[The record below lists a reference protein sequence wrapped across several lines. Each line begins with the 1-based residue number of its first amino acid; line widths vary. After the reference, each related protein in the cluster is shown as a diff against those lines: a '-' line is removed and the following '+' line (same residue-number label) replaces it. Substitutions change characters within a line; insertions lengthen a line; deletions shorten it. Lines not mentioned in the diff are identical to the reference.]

1 MTQLEFNLYPE
12 EVNVDGMVDK
22 RGIRYIGKAKRRN
35 DGRWCCLA
43 DLHGM
48 LCIVEVTITFE
59 ETGR

>member
-22 RGIRYIGKAKRRN
+22 RGIRYIGKAKRCN
-35 DGRWCCLA
+35 NGRWRCLA